1 MNKITALY
9 IRTSDASQ
17 NTASQKAELKRYV
30 DGHGISNIEWFI
42 DSGKS
47 GESLDRPEFTR
58 MQEKVFNGEISTII
72 FSRLD
77 RVSRKIS
84 EGITIM
90 DDWIDRKIKLVAV
103 NQQMEFS
110 GPTGLLLRNILLA
123 VSSWET
129 QTRRERQAA
138 GIAEAR
144 KAGKYKGGG
153 KGWTKANVAKVN
165 KLKNEGRSITE
176 IAKIVGV
183 SRQSIYNYL
192 DRKKI

>member
-72 FSRLD
+72 FSRLVLCHTCILE
-77 RVSRKIS
+77 RFYVR
-84 EGITIM
+84 
-90 DDWIDRKIKLVAV
+90 RLL
-103 NQQMEFS
+103 FS
-110 GPTGLLLRNILLA
+110 VRIWVDLFVL
-123 VSSWET
+123 
-129 QTRRERQAA
+129 
-138 GIAEAR
+138 
-144 KAGKYKGGG
+144 
-153 KGWTKANVAKVN
+153 
-165 KLKNEGRSITE
+165 
-176 IAKIVGV
+176 
-183 SRQSIYNYL
+183 
-192 DRKKI
+192 

>member
-1 MNKITALY
+1 MKKITALY

-47 GESLDRPEFTR
+47 GESLDRPEFMR

-110 GPTGLLLRNILLA
+110 GATGLLLRNILLA
-123 VSSWET
+123 VGCWET

-144 KAGKYKGGG
+144 KAGKYKGG
-153 KGWTKANVAKVN
+153 KVGRR
-165 KLKNEGRSITE
+165 KVSVSKIKTLKYKGRSITE
-176 IAKIVGV
+176 ISKLMNV
-183 SRQSIYNYL
+183 SRQTVYNYL
-192 DRKKI
+192 N